1 MAVPTITAVSPQTGA
16 PTGGQLAQITGTGF
30 RLPTPPGPEIPAPV
44 APPSVRVAFGGVQ
57 SPRVD
62 VISATRLLVAVPKR
76 SMPIGTDGQTT
87 LGEVVVDVTV
97 ENIDD
102 VGALIP
108 GETATSSAAYTYVRP
123 GVAYDSGPYS
133 VTRVTALLIDLL
145 RSEVLANTV
154 LETSTDYDP
163 NTGTAQ
169 IEVQKTPQ
177 LILTGPSLTFNA
189 FFTFRGAYPVPG
201 LNPGETFLKRR
212 HRVVDL
218 EYEIIGV
225 TNSTVE
231 LNNLIE
237 LLEVVVD
244 RNVSLQFECTPGQGD
259 FIPLELR
266 WEVDPRYERQG
277 ASPGLISDLRVFRST
292 VEVVGLPLT
301 EIAGV
306 DRDAIQEVGSEV
318 VDTLL
323 EAPLQIGENLPTR
336 QGGVVRSPPDQHV
349 PSPPSLP
356 LKGGSVRSPPDKHV
370 PSPPPFAPRGRRSP
384 PDAGEQ
390 E

>member
-1 MAVPTITAVSPQTGA
+1 MPVPTITAVSPQTGA
-16 PTGGQLAQITGTGF
+16 PTGGQLVQITGTDF
-30 RLPTPPGPEIPAPV
+30 RLPTPPGPAIPAPV

-102 VGALIP
+102 AGVLIP
-108 GETATSSAAYTYVRP
+108 GETVTSLSAYTYVRP

-163 NTGTAQ
+163 NTGTTQ

-177 LILTGPSLTFNA
+177 LILTGPSLTFNS

-259 FIPLELR
+259 FITLELR

-306 DRDAIQEVGSEV
+306 DRDAIQEVGFEV

-323 EAPLQIGENLPTR
+323 EAPQQIGENLPTR

-349 PSPPSLP
+349 PSPPSFP
-356 LKGGSVRSPPDKHV
+356 PTGGPVRSPPDKHV
-370 PSPPPFAPRGRRSP
+370 PSPPPFTPRGRRSP